1 VYNYIITV
9 NPSYQVTFNYQVSGG
24 GSGYSTPSVTYTSL
38 GLPQTVTAGPSATVW
53 ADSGSTYTY
62 TPNPLTGSSGN
73 ERWQASAGTSGTI
86 SSSATIAPNYYH
98 QYMMNLS
105 YSVSG
110 GGLPTAPTFT
120 ANRFGSSTPVTL
132 TGSLTGSWFDAGA
145 SWTVTN
151 PLTGSSST
159 ERWATST
166 GSGTV
171 SAAATIAFAYYHQYS
186 ITPYYTVSDSSSP
199 SVTNVVS
206 YTQFGSPL
214 TVTPTL
220 GSSGGSAVWVD
231 AGTAVTYTSPI
242 PGGSGERWQVASG
255 DSGTHTAIS
264 SVSSSTSAT
273 VEYYH
278 QYQVTASYSTSD
290 SSTPSASVT
299 LSGTQFGSS
308 SYTLTLTTSS
318 QTPWLVAET
327 GWSVNNP
334 FTAGSGTERWDAAS
348 GISGNVIGAITI
360 NPIYVHQYYLAVIS
374 TYGSPSGSGWYSSGS
389 TAYAS
394 VASNTVSGGSGIQYV
409 LTGWGGDSSGS
420 GTTSN
425 GITMYAPKTAT
436 ASWGTQYY
444 LTVTSPYGSPST
456 ASGWF
461 NAGTNINEAVT
472 SSVPVAAGT
481 QYVCTGWTG
490 TGSITSSGN
499 TP

>member
-1 VYNYIITV
+1 
-9 NPSYQVTFNYQVSGG
+9 
-24 GSGYSTPSVTYTSL
+24 
-38 GLPQTVTAGPSATVW
+38 
-53 ADSGSTYTY
+53 
-62 TPNPLTGSSGN
+62 
-73 ERWQASAGTSGTI
+73 
-86 SSSATIAPNYYH
+86 
-98 QYMMNLS
+98 M
-105 YSVSG
+105 
-110 GGLPTAPTFT
+110 
-120 ANRFGSSTPVTL
+120 
-132 TGSLTGSWFDAGA
+132 
-145 SWTVTN
+145 
-151 PLTGSSST
+151 
-159 ERWATST
+159 
-166 GSGTV
+166 
-171 SAAATIAFAYYHQYS
+171 
-186 ITPYYTVSDSSSP
+186 
-199 SVTNVVS
+199 
-206 YTQFGSPL
+206 
-214 TVTPTL
+214 
-220 GSSGGSAVWVD
+220 
-231 AGTAVTYTSPI
+231 
-242 PGGSGERWQVASG
+242 
-255 DSGTHTAIS
+255 
-264 SVSSSTSAT
+264 
-273 VEYYH
+273 EYYH

-290 SSTPSASVT
+290 SSTLSASVT

-318 QTPWLVAET
+318 QTPWLDAET

-334 FTAGSGTERWDAAS
+334 ITAGSGTERWDAAS

-499 TP
+499 TPSTAFTISAPTAVNWNWKKQYYLNMSTNFGSATPGSCWQDAGTTVTISAPAPAVQNGERYVWNGWSGLSNSVDANNSVSVTMNEPLTAMASWVHQYMVTVDSPYGSPSPSTGWFNAGTDITFSVNSPAPESIISQHVCTGWTGTGSAPATGTNTSLHFTINQPSSITWNWQSQFIWPMVLLLTGVPSATVIIGLSVYLLRNSQKFRKRK